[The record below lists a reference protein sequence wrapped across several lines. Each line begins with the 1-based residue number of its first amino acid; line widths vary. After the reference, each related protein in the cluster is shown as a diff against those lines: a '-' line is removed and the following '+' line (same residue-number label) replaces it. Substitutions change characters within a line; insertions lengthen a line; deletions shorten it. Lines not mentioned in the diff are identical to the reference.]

1 MKYRLAINGYG
12 RIGRNILRAFY
23 ERPELQKIF
32 DIVAIN
38 EPADIG
44 TMAYL
49 TRFDSVHG
57 RFPGKVSYTDNR
69 LLINNHSVVIS
80 HVGDPDE
87 LNWHD
92 LNIDLL
98 LECSGTFKS
107 CSTAQHYLDAGP
119 RRLLFSQPAE
129 ANVDKTIIFG
139 CNDHLLTAKDYIVSN
154 GSCTTNCIIPILML
168 LHKHFKIEKGVTTTI
183 HSAMN
188 DQPVIDA
195 YHNTNLRLTRASMQ
209 AVIPVETKLS
219 KGIERILPELEGR
232 FCSVAI
238 RVPTINVSLIDLTVH
253 LATNT
258 DRKQINNLFR
268 NAAQCDTNQSV
279 MGYTDE
285 PHASVDFSHDEHSV
299 IIDGTQTQVSNGS
312 LVKIICWF
320 DNEWAFSNRMLDTAR
335 VWLEKCC
342 NSMF

>member
-1 MKYRLAINGYG
+1 
-12 RIGRNILRAFY
+12 
-23 ERPELQKIF
+23 
-32 DIVAIN
+32 
-38 EPADIG
+38 
-44 TMAYL
+44 
-49 TRFDSVHG
+49 
-57 RFPGKVSYTDNR
+57 
-69 LLINNHSVVIS
+69 
-80 HVGDPDE
+80 
-87 LNWHD
+87 
-92 LNIDLL
+92 
-98 LECSGTFKS
+98 
-107 CSTAQHYLDAGP
+107 
-119 RRLLFSQPAE
+119 
-129 ANVDKTIIFG
+129 
-139 CNDHLLTAKDYIVSN
+139 
-154 GSCTTNCIIPILML
+154 
-168 LHKHFKIEKGVTTTI
+168 
-183 HSAMN
+183 
-188 DQPVIDA
+188 
-195 YHNTNLRLTRASMQ
+195 
-209 AVIPVETKLS
+209 
-219 KGIERILPELEGR
+219 PELEGR